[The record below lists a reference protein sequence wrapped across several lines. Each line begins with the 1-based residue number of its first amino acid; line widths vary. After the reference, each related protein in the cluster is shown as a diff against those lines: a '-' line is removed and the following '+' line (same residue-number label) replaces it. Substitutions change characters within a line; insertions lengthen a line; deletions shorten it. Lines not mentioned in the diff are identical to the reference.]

1 MAKHS
6 KQPNWWLMGILAA
19 VCVIAGVAVALVA
32 AYLPRV
38 APAGGGVSSSSSAPA
53 ESSAV
58 ITVTTTTDTTAA
70 DTTATTTRGK
80 YTKLSVTSHKAS
92 STTDEPFTVFRGTSD
107 PDSPLLVNGQEV
119 KRDAVGVFAV
129 EMKLDPGKNTFTFSH
144 KGKKTTYT
152 VTYNYII
159 LRSCTPAGNQ
169 RYKSGASFTVSV
181 QARVGSTVTATFGG
195 KTITLQRDTGLGG
208 DEEIAQ
214 SDHFTTYAG
223 SFTLPSDNTT
233 DRNMGKVTFKAT
245 CNGQTATLASGTIVC
260 EKATKPVIGEIV
272 SFSAETFDGDTSD
285 DDSRPTNNYLPKGT
299 VDYVVGRAYYGD
311 KEYLRLRCGR
321 RVYVQKTLSPT
332 SQVATV
338 TKEYAGTLPENNR
351 LSVAAITETERCTR
365 LLLNTEWKA
374 PFLLDLLPQVYT
386 DPKVQDYTVSAVTC
400 EYVQITFCYAVSLT
414 GDFTF
419 DRNNPLFSRAS
430 VTHSGEHTVLK
441 LYLRRT
447 GEFYGWDAAYNDAGQ
462 LEFYF
467 LHPAQ
472 AEKADNA
479 YGANLSGIRIML
491 DVGHSPKV
499 VGAGGLDPKHPE
511 GERNLYLAQLLKTE
525 LESMGATVTLNRDN
539 KTELNVDERCIA
551 LKNAKPNLCIAIHH
565 DSSGSSRP
573 NGFGAFHSTLFSVKA
588 AKKIYDRTMAAGI
601 YDATAVNNRNRLEW
615 HYYFVARMSDCP
627 VVLTE
632 NGFMSSP
639 LDHVGIVSDAV
650 NLKKAQAIA
659 QGVADYF
666 LSIRIEGRK
675 PLTTTTTTTQTTTT
689 TTTEETTTTETT
701 AVPTATLPPVT
712 DPTEDTEP
720 TEAADPTDE

>member
-1 MAKHS
+1 MAKHG

-19 VCVIAGVAVALVA
+19 VCVAAGVAVALVA

-38 APAGGGVSSSSSAPA
+38 APAVGGVSSSSSAPA

-58 ITVTTTTDTTAA
+58 TTVTTTTA
-70 DTTATTTRGK
+70 DTSVTATTTTQAK
-80 YTKLSVTSHKAS
+80 YQKLSVTSHKAS

-107 PDSPLLVNGQEV
+107 PDSPLLINGQEV

-144 KGKKTTYT
+144 KGKNTTYT
-152 VTYNYII
+152 VTYNYIV

-223 SFTLPSDNTT
+223 SFTLPSDNTS

-245 CNGQTATLASGTIVC
+245 CNGQTATLSSGTIVC

-321 RVYVQKTLSPT
+321 RVYVTKTLSPT

-338 TKEYAGTLPENNR
+338 TKEYAGTLPENNH
-351 LSVAAITETERCTR
+351 LSVASITETERCTR

-374 PFLLDLLPQVYT
+374 PFLLDLLPQAYT
-386 DPKVQDYTVSAVTC
+386 NPKVQDYTVSAVTC
-400 EYVQITFCYAVSLT
+400 EYVQITFCYAASLT
-414 GDFTF
+414 GQFTF

-430 VTHSGEHTVLK
+430 VTKSGEHTVLK

-447 GEFYGWDAAYNDAGQ
+447 GEFYGWDASYNDAGQ

-472 AEKADNA
+472 AEKADNT
-479 YGANLSGIRIML
+479 YGADLSGIRIML

-511 GERNLYLAQLLKTE
+511 GERNLYLAQLLKKE

-539 KTELNVDERCIA
+539 KTELNVDERCLA

-573 NGFGAFHSTLFSVKA
+573 NGFGAFHSTLFSVNA
-588 AKKIYDRTMAAGI
+588 AKKIYDRTMEAGI

-675 PLTTTTTTTQTTTT
+675 PLNTTTTTTQTTTATTAEEST
-689 TTTEETTTTETT
+689 TTAEETTTTTGETT
-701 AVPTATLPPVT
+701 TTTLATEPPKEENT
-712 DPTEDTEP
+712 DPTD
-720 TEAADPTDE
+720 A